1 MYRFGDGTPF
11 PLRENFIETI
21 VAAVDCC
28 VSLYQLEQEAEA
40 RQQRM
45 SEARKSAADELK
57 RLDALKALIETAVS
71 PLLTRQEREPRTSE
85 AAAERIFENAN
96 SIIRQSR
103 AGVVKRRDTVVQE
116 GASPERNDATLEV
129 LSGFLRGHTLPRTE
143 WSMRWQA
150 SGESGPV
157 AEIGAQ
163 ATREFD
169 LSFAAEISAGSAW
182 AGAQPAGDLV
192 PDLSVAT
199 TIVAGSG
206 RPRTVRLESFAVAEV
221 QIAPGREAMLLRE
234 SGRRSP
240 LGLHVVI
247 PRSSDTAPLCVA
259 LDKRD
264 QPIGQPFYLDET
276 ASAAL
281 HAIWA
286 AMDLRLS
293 ELVAA
298 RSRLVSARLGGR
310 DVTVVEHPS
319 QIAETI
325 LLSLAPLIREMRM
338 RSRVPGELILKRD
351 LVGDRREELFVPRQV
366 LWAKL
371 DSLPPHHRQVF
382 EAVGLSNEAT
392 FEFVTRVTTAQPTA
406 HRSRVPLP
414 ANQARDQIA
423 SGLPHPI
430 DPAFERE
437 PQGFETPPPSTFTG
451 ETDIEPTRQRA
462 VEASG
467 IIMTA

>member
-1 MYRFGDGTPF
+1 
-11 PLRENFIETI
+11 
-21 VAAVDCC
+21 
-28 VSLYQLEQEAEA
+28 
-40 RQQRM
+40 
-45 SEARKSAADELK
+45 
-57 RLDALKALIETAVS
+57 
-71 PLLTRQEREPRTSE
+71 
-85 AAAERIFENAN
+85 
-96 SIIRQSR
+96 
-103 AGVVKRRDTVVQE
+103 
-116 GASPERNDATLEV
+116 
-129 LSGFLRGHTLPRTE
+129 
-143 WSMRWQA
+143 
-150 SGESGPV
+150 
-157 AEIGAQ
+157 
-163 ATREFD
+163 
-169 LSFAAEISAGSAW
+169 
-182 AGAQPAGDLV
+182 V

-199 TIVAGSG
+199 TVVAASG

-240 LGLHVVI
+240 LGLHVVM
-247 PRSSDTAPLCVA
+247 PRGSDTAPLCVA

-281 HAIWA
+281 HVIWA
-286 AMDLRLS
+286 AIDLRLP

-310 DVTVVEHPS
+310 DVTIIEHPS

-351 LVGDRREELFVPRQV
+351 LIGDRREELFVPRQV
-366 LWAKL
+366 LWARL
-371 DSLPPHHRQVF
+371 DSLPSHHRQVF

-392 FEFVTRVTTAQPTA
+392 FEFVTRVTTAQPSA
-406 HRSRVPLP
+406 HRPSRVPLP
-414 ANQARDQIA
+414 ANQARDPIS
-423 SGLPHPI
+423 SGVPQPI

-437 PQGFETPPPSTFTG
+437 PPQGFETPPHGTFTG